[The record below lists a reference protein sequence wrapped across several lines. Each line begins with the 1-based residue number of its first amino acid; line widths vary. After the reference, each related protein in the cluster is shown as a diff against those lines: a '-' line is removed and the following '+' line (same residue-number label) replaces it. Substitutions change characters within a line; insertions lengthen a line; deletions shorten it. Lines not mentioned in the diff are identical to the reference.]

1 MLWAHRRNVP
11 AVDAAAACL
20 TRTIPAQPLLSSPC
34 VPAAAQQMAGPLVAA
49 ARDRGIIVITAGK
62 GDIVRLVPPL
72 IVRCARWL
80 PFCGCLFAGK
90 GDTSGWC
97 PC

>member
-1 MLWAHRRNVP
+1 M
-11 AVDAAAACL
+11 DAAAACL
-20 TRTIPAQPLLSSPC
+20 PRTIPAQPLLSSPP
-34 VPAAAQQMAGPLVAA
+34 VPVTTQSPCPPAPAQQMAGPLVAA

-72 IVRCARWL
+72 IVRCGRWL